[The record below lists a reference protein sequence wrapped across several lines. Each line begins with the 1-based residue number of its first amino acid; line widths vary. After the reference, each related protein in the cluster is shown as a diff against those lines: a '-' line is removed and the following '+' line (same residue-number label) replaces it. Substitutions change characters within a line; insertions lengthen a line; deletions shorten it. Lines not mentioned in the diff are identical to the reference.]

1 MTQVEKF
8 GYYMYNQWNYDES
21 VLIFGKDLGNHIFN
35 KWCDDRDVMMFFMS
49 LDSECRSKLIA
60 RAEHFYK

>member
-35 KWCDDRDVMMFFMS
+35 KWCDNKDVMYFFMS
-49 LDSECRSKLIA
+49 LDNECRLRIIT
-60 RAEHFYK
+60 RAEKFYE

>member
-35 KWCDDRDVMMFFMS
+35 KWCDDRDVMHFFMS
-49 LDSECRSKLIA
+49 LDSECRLKLIA